1 MYDIIVVGGGPA
13 GLVAALYSRRANKSV
28 LVIEKETFGGQIT
41 FSPKVE
47 NIPGFTELTGSEFA
61 EKLVDQVINQGADFE
76 SAVVTR
82 IRKGEFFT
90 VETDIGEFYAKTVI
104 IATGAKHR
112 RLGVKGEEKYIG
124 DGISFCAVCDG
135 AFYKDKI
142 VGVVGGGNSALQEAL
157 LLSELARRVYVIQN
171 LSFLTGEKQLCN
183 QLKAKDNVR
192 VLTDR
197 TVYSFLG
204 EKAFEGVVL
213 RNEAEGEENGE
224 LTELPLDGLF
234 VAIGLIPQNEQ
245 FEDIV
250 SLDKNGYIVSD
261 ENCLTDASGIFVA
274 GDCRTKKV
282 RQVTTATADG
292 ASAAIAA
299 CDYIDK
305 LK

>member
-90 VETDIGEFYAKTVI
+90 VETDIGEFYTKSVI

-112 RLGVKGEEKYIG
+112 RLGVKDEEKYIG

-183 QLKAKDNVR
+183 QLKDKDNVR
-192 VLTDR
+192 ILTDK

-224 LTELPLDGLF
+224 LTDLPLDGLF

-245 FEDIV
+245 FEDTV
-250 SLDKNGYIVSD
+250 RLDKNGYIVSD
-261 ENCLTDASGIFVA
+261 ENCLTDAPGIFVA

-299 CDYIDK
+299 CDYIDQ